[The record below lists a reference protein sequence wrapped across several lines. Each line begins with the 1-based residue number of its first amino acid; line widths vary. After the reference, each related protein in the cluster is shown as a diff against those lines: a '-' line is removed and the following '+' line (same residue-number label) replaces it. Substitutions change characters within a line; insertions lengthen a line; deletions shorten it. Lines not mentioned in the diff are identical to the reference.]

1 MPFIYAAIAG
11 HRSADAFAAIVEMLQ
26 RTQYSLAARIG
37 TGRLTWERTL
47 LPGAFAKP
55 KRPRKS
61 VAAMP
66 IVAPIVFSDRDRRI
80 LQRNVSNAGF
90 IRMAE
95 RHIHGAFCPG
105 RTSTATVETHRSPN
119 WAHCGKLR
127 VTFRVKRGL
136 RMSGIEDRHSSSDAP
151 RRPETAPKRFRR

>member
-1 MPFIYAAIAG
+1 VPFIYTAIAG

-66 IVAPIVFSDRDRRI
+66 SLHLSFFPIEI
-80 LQRNVSNAGF
+80 AGYYS
-90 IRMAE
+90 
-95 RHIHGAFCPG
+95 G
-105 RTSTATVETHRSPN
+105 
-119 WAHCGKLR
+119 
-127 VTFRVKRGL
+127 TFRTQG
-136 RMSGIEDRHSSSDAP
+136 SS
-151 RRPETAPKRFRR
+151 E